1 MNLDQFFQDYLAEF
15 QSDMGSLKGYE
26 VSLFLQGCMGL
37 YQKTKEECYLELL
50 KTYAKQRITEEGTLI
65 EEFKND
71 EMLENYHLGILLYF
85 LWNQTKETFYEKA
98 LKELG
103 STFSSK
109 YQGKNPMFAKE
120 VKNIKDIY
128 MVQPFYTLYD
138 TIYNKK
144 EHYLEIMEQFHTIN
158 QFPNDCKKAVLYVDC
173 FSGMSE
179 EIYEHYLTLL
189 NLTKATIKDI
199 LGHARENKLFLN
211 DGVADGS
218 ESVENTI
225 FTSYAVLKSCHY
237 KILLA
242 EKYESTGAYLFH
254 AAMEQY
260 VSHQKQME
268 AKSGQAY
275 LDKIKMM
282 GIFMMAYSYLP
293 SNF

>member
-15 QSDMGSLKGYE
+15 QSEVVSLKGYE
-26 VSLFLQGCMGL
+26 ASLFLQGCMGM
-37 YQKTKEECYLELL
+37 YQKTKEECYLEIL
-50 KTYAKQRITEEGTLI
+50 KTYVKQRITEEGSLR

-71 EMLENYHLGILLYF
+71 EMLDNYHLGILLYY
-85 LWNQTKETFYEKA
+85 LWNQTKEDSFEKA
-98 LKELG
+98 LMELG
-103 STFSSK
+103 STFTSI

-120 VKNIKDIY
+120 VKSAVDIY

-144 EHYLEIMEQFHTIN
+144 EHYLEIMEQFQIIN
-158 QFPNDCKKAVLYVDC
+158 ELPNDCKKAALYVDC

-179 EIYEHYLTLL
+179 EIYEHYFTLL

-199 LGHARENKLFLN
+199 LAHAKENKLFFN
-211 DGVADGS
+211 DGVVDGS

-225 FTSYAVLKSCHY
+225 FSSYAILKACHY

-254 AAMEQY
+254 AAMENY
-260 VSHQKQME
+260 VSHQKQSE
-268 AKSGQAY
+268 TKSGQVF